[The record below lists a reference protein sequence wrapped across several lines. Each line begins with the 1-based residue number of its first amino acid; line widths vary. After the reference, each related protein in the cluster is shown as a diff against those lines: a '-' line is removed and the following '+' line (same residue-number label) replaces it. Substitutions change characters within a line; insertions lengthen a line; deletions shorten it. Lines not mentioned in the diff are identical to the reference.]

1 MAAARWGTGSAAQ
14 LELAETVPSSSP
26 DRGDHAHGLQVSIG
40 VVIDR
45 KQRVDWS
52 VSPFAVHSLMQR
64 FPKDCLR
71 IGDRILSIN
80 GQSVTHFTNVKPL
93 YDLLLGPPCSCV
105 RVVVDRVICE
115 NDPVPFSVPRMSL
128 QEHFEARAFIDHE
141 IIFQG
146 WIAKD
151 GRFSSS
157 FKRRWAR
164 LSLFN
169 PYDPYDREGIA
180 YHREGLLGFCFCW
193 GESGPDNF
201 VEKSRECF
209 YLPQDSVSVT
219 HLVQPP
225 PGKQLPAF
233 CTEFGLLL
241 KIRGPNVRGPFGRS
255 IKIFCDSESER
266 EVWMCVFNMASRS
279 SSTRKMDSD
288 GDFITDHTLT
298 PGSFAT
304 LSHALP
310 PWIFI
315 DEPIEREIVKKQ
327 AAKLNEA
334 HMSARL
340 SAELKKRE
348 ESRAEK
354 KKEEESRAEKKK
366 EQEELEQ
373 RTKERQKSEMAKARL
388 RKDNCRSKMQ
398 RHIDVSFSSN
408 LFHSVDI
415 NGLMQAHCTKVD
427 TFEVIATLM
436 QATVGRLQALERQN
450 AILHAENHAQ
460 NAVIDR
466 QNAVIDQLVS
476 QLNQQQPC
484 STSAPIAASLKES
497 LAQLHEAALLS
508 DQCFSACAKA
518 PAARSSV
525 DDDVSGSSA
534 KSAKAAARSS
544 VDDDDVWRRRAKAG
558 VHFNLFD

>member
-1 MAAARWGTGSAAQ
+1 
-14 LELAETVPSSSP
+14 
-26 DRGDHAHGLQVSIG
+26 
-40 VVIDR
+40 
-45 KQRVDWS
+45 
-52 VSPFAVHSLMQR
+52 
-64 FPKDCLR
+64 
-71 IGDRILSIN
+71 
-80 GQSVTHFTNVKPL
+80 
-93 YDLLLGPPCSCV
+93 
-105 RVVVDRVICE
+105 
-115 NDPVPFSVPRMSL
+115 
-128 QEHFEARAFIDHE
+128 
-141 IIFQG
+141 
-146 WIAKD
+146 
-151 GRFSSS
+151 
-157 FKRRWAR
+157 
-164 LSLFN
+164 
-169 PYDPYDREGIA
+169 
-180 YHREGLLGFCFCW
+180 
-193 GESGPDNF
+193 
-201 VEKSRECF
+201 
-209 YLPQDSVSVT
+209 
-219 HLVQPP
+219 
-225 PGKQLPAF
+225 
-233 CTEFGLLL
+233 
-241 KIRGPNVRGPFGRS
+241 
-255 IKIFCDSESER
+255 
-266 EVWMCVFNMASRS
+266 
-279 SSTRKMDSD
+279 MDSD

-310 PWIFI
+310 PWIFK
-315 DEPIEREIVKKQ
+315 DEPIERAIKEKK

-334 HMSARL
+334 RMSARL

-348 ESRAEK
+348 ESRAGK
-354 KKEEESRAEKKK
+354 KKEEESRAEENK

-373 RTKERQKSEMAKARL
+373 RMKERQKSEMAKARL
-388 RKDNCRSKMQ
+388 RQHNCRSEMQ

-415 NGLMQAHCTKVD
+415 NGLMQAYCTKVD

-476 QLNQQQPC
+476 RLNQQQPC
-484 STSAPIAASLKES
+484 LTSASITASLKES

-518 PAARSSV
+518 PSSRSSV

-544 VDDDDVWRRRAKAG
+544 LDDDVSVGDLDRAG